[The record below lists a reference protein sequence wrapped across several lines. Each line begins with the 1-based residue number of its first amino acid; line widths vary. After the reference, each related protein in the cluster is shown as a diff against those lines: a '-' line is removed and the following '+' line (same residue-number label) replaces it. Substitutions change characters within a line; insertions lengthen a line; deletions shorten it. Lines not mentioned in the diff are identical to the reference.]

1 MLPDVCFDSVLIG
14 EGLSTRNALEFL
26 ESQVRLNVQ
35 FVSRARGEMLR
46 ANVTLAWLLSCVD
59 SPVFVQATGQG
70 N

>member
-1 MLPDVCFDSVLIG
+1 MCFDSVLIG

-26 ESQVRLNVQ
+26 EFQVRLSVQ
-35 FVSRARGEMLR
+35 YVSRARGEMLR